1 MSKPPIVPETTPS
14 GIAVDPLIYTPFEH
28 SSHHCFATVSVRS
41 WFLRHFDAGLYTC
54 FAPHVIAYDAHRV
67 RKQLKIRPGFTP
79 QEDVRRFRGTRQAQ
93 MDANS
98 LPKGHIIGW
107 APPPQAAVPPASKAG
122 LTKAQ
127 KKNEKR
133 KEKRKEKRE
142 ETTKVKDSWEDDDEG
157 EAEGTGS
164 AASAEKAKSGEH
176 TPENPNWAV
185 APDAKNEGKSAEAEG
200 LADKLEKL
208 EVR

>member
-1 MSKPPIVPETTPS
+1 MSKPPIIPETS
-14 GIAVDPLIYTPFEH
+14 AAGIAVDPRTLE
-28 SSHHCFATVSVRS
+28 R
-41 WFLRHFDAGLYTC
+41 
-54 FAPHVIAYDAHRV
+54 VIPESRRPDGTV
-67 RKQLKIRPGFTP
+67 RKQIKIRPGFTP

-93 MDANS
+93 MDANA

-107 APPPQAAVPPASKAG
+107 APPSQTAVPPASKAG
-122 LTKAQ
+122 MSKAQ

-142 ETTKVKDSWEDDDEG
+142 EPTKVKDNWDDDDEG
-157 EAEGTGS
+157 EAEGASTP
-164 AASAEKAKSGEH
+164 AASNSAEKAKEGAH
-176 TPENPNWAV
+176 TPENPNWAA
-185 APDAKNEGKSAEAEG
+185 APDTKQDSKKGTDAEG

>member
-1 MSKPPIVPETTPS
+1 MSKPPIIPETTAA
-14 GIAVDPLIYTPFEH
+14 GIAVDPRTLE
-28 SSHHCFATVSVRS
+28 R
-41 WFLRHFDAGLYTC
+41 
-54 FAPHVIAYDAHRV
+54 VIPESRRPDGTV
-67 RKQLKIRPGFTP
+67 RKQIKIRPGFTP

-93 MDANS
+93 MDANA

-122 LTKAQ
+122 MSKAQ

-142 ETTKVKDSWEDDDEG
+142 ETTKVKDNWDDDDEG
-157 EAEGTGS
+157 EAEGATTPAGS
-164 AASAEKAKSGEH
+164 APAGKANEGAH
-176 TPENPNWAV
+176 TPENPNWAA
-185 APDAKNEGKSAEAEG
+185 APDAKQDSKTGADAEG
-200 LADKLEKL
+200 LADKLDKL

>member
-14 GIAVDPLIYTPFEH
+14 GIAVDPRTLE
-28 SSHHCFATVSVRS
+28 R
-41 WFLRHFDAGLYTC
+41 
-54 FAPHVIAYDAHRV
+54 VIPESRRPDGSV
-67 RKQLKIRPGFTP
+67 RKQLKVRPGFTP
-79 QEDVRRFRGTRQAQ
+79 QEDIRRFRGTRQAQ

-107 APPPQAAVPPASKAG
+107 APPPQTAVPPASKAG

-133 KEKRKEKRE
+133 KEKRKEKRDE
-142 ETTKVKDSWEDDDEG
+142 TKVKDNWEDDDDG
-157 EAEGTGS
+157 EAGS
-164 AASAEKAKSGEH
+164 ASSPPPAEKATSGEH
-176 TPENPNWAV
+176 TPENPNWA
-185 APDAKNEGKSAEAEG
+185 AASATQKDAEDAEAEG

>member
-1 MSKPPIVPETTPS
+1 MSKPPIVPETTVS
-14 GIAVDPLIYTPFEH
+14 GIAVDPRTLE
-28 SSHHCFATVSVRS
+28 R
-41 WFLRHFDAGLYTC
+41 
-54 FAPHVIAYDAHRV
+54 VIPESRRPDGSV
-67 RKQLKIRPGFTP
+67 RKQIKIRPGYTP

-122 LTKAQ
+122 MSKAQ

-142 ETTKVKDSWEDDDEG
+142 ETKVKDNWEDDDEG
-157 EAEGTGS
+157 EGEPAS
-164 AASAEKAKSGEH
+164 PAASASAKSKEGAH
-176 TPENPNWAV
+176 TPEKPNWAA
-185 APDAKNEGKSAEAEG
+185 APDTKEAEKKDAGAEG

>member
-1 MSKPPIVPETTPS
+1 MSKPPIVPETTVA
-14 GIAVDPLIYTPFEH
+14 GIAVDPRTLE
-28 SSHHCFATVSVRS
+28 R
-41 WFLRHFDAGLYTC
+41 
-54 FAPHVIAYDAHRV
+54 VIPESRRPDGSV
-67 RKQLKIRPGFTP
+67 RKQIKIRPGYTP

-98 LPKGHIIGW
+98 LPKGHIVGW

-122 LTKAQ
+122 LSKAQ

-142 ETTKVKDSWEDDDEG
+142 ETKVKDNWEDDDEG
-157 EAEGTGS
+157 EGEGEPASQG
-164 AASAEKAKSGEH
+164 ASASAKSKEGSH
-176 TPENPNWAV
+176 TPEQSNWAA
-185 APDAKNEGKSAEAEG
+185 APDPKAAEKKDAGAEG

>member
-1 MSKPPIVPETTPS
+1 MSKPPIIPDTTAA
-14 GIAVDPLIYTPFEH
+14 GIAVDPRTLE
-28 SSHHCFATVSVRS
+28 R
-41 WFLRHFDAGLYTC
+41 
-54 FAPHVIAYDAHRV
+54 VIPESRRPDGTV
-67 RKQLKIRPGFTP
+67 RKQIKIRPGFTP

-93 MDANS
+93 MDATA

-107 APPPQAAVPPASKAG
+107 APPSQAAAAPASKAA
-122 LTKAQ
+122 LSKAQ

-142 ETTKVKDSWEDDDEG
+142 ETQVKDNWEDDDEG
-157 EAEGTGS
+157 EAEGGS
-164 AASAEKAKSGEH
+164 PALSASAGKAEEGAH
-176 TPENPNWAV
+176 TPETPNWAA
-185 APDAKNEGKSAEAEG
+185 APDAKGTKEGTKKDTGAEG